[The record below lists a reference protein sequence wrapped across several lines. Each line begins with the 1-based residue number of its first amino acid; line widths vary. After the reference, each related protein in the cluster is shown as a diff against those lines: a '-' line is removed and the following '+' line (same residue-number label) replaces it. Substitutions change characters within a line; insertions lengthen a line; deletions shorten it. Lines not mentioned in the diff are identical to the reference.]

1 MMSGA
6 EQDQIQSMVD
16 TASREERQLL
26 RLEAESE
33 LNQIRMLAGS
43 KILSAAESKQGEI
56 AIEMLTRLDTTE
68 NSKGFLYRTKRRM
81 ELTAMYFG

>member
-1 MMSGA
+1 MMSGS

-16 TASREERQLL
+16 RASPTERQSL
-26 RLEAESE
+26 RLEAEGE
-33 LNQIRMLAGS
+33 LNQLRILAAQ

-68 NSKGFLYRTKRRM
+68 NGKGFLYRTKRRVQ
-81 ELTAMYFG
+81 LTAMYFG

>member
-1 MMSGA
+1 MSGA

-16 TASREERQLL
+16 RASREERQLL

-68 NSKGFLYRTKRRM
+68 NGKGFLYRTKRRM
-81 ELTAMYFG
+81 ELTTMYFG